1 MWSFLKKK
9 IPKITHGV
17 PTGKKDRNGK
27 IITNHLGLKKLY
39 LETYLHRLRNRPIKP
54 DFEELK
60 YLKDNLFDMKLENSR
75 KRKSKPWEMA
85 DLEKVLK
92 NLKKDKARDPNGWIN
107 DIFKEGVAGKDLKVS
122 ML

>member
-1 MWSFLKKK
+1 M
-9 IPKITHGV
+9 
-17 PTGKKDRNGK
+17 
-27 IITNHLGLKKLY
+27 
-39 LETYLHRLRNRPIKP
+39 ETYLHRLRNRPIKP

-60 YLKDNLFDMKLENSR
+60 YLKDNLFDMRLENSR

-122 ML
+122 MLRFVNKMRIDKYV

>member
-1 MWSFLKKK
+1 MDGAGRRKMWSFLKK
-9 IPKITHGV
+9 IFPKITPGV

-60 YLKDNLFDMKLENSR
+60 YLKDNLFDMRLENSR
-75 KRKSKPWEMA
+75 KRKSRPGIWLSSEISPRFYKT
-85 DLEKVLK
+85 
-92 NLKKDKARDPNGWIN
+92 
-107 DIFKEGVAGKDLKVS
+107 S
-122 ML
+122 